1 MATVPSN
8 LIPVRV
14 TQLPDAPVASEDT
27 LLVGVYAGV
36 TYKIRAGDLLNVAGV
51 PLTRQVIAGTGLTGG
66 GQLSSNVTLSVAP
79 GGIGPTQ
86 LAATGVTPGVYGDSG
101 NVPQLT
107 VDATGRVTAAASVP
121 VTVSGYVPDTRQV
134 IAGNGLL
141 GGGALNTN
149 VTLSVS
155 YGSAAPLPANG
166 SSGSAGTALTL
177 SRSDHRHP
185 AVDLADQAQVDGIL
199 PLDQGGTARSLV
211 PNPGGLVWSGADGLY
226 IGPAGA
232 LGQVPV
238 STGTGQYVWGT
249 VATYAPMPAN
259 YVLAGPPSGPDA
271 LASFRALVNA
281 DIPTTLDS
289 KVLTNVDVNSGTIDG
304 TTIGAS
310 VPAAGTFTT
319 ANATDVNATT
329 VDTTN
334 LEVTNLKAKDGTAA
348 GSIADATG
356 VVTLNSAVLTT
367 VDINGG
373 TVDNTAIGGSTPSTG
388 VFTQVDVDNL
398 RLDGNTLSSTNTN
411 GNITLDPNGTGEVV
425 IPAGVD
431 GPLYIDFNTT
441 QSPLPTDATGRLYY
455 DSADQFQTLVFQM
468 NGSVVQHVGEEQF
481 FRVKCQGAV
490 TKGQVVMFAG
500 TLGASGGLVGAAATG
515 LTPEQSNYILGVAD
529 ETGANND
536 WIFVT
541 SFGEVKNLN
550 TTGGAEN
557 WQQGDVLYYNPAVTG
572 GLTKTKPT
580 IPNAISVVAAVVHVG
595 SSNGILFV
603 RPTFGSVLG
612 GTDGNVQFGTL
623 SGGDVIVYDSGD
635 SRWENR
641 AQSTLSVG
649 SATTATNLAAG
660 AANQLPYQTGA
671 GATSFITAPTVAN
684 TYLEWSGSAFQWSAN
699 PLGTVTSVGL
709 ALPAEFTVSNSP
721 VTSSGTL
728 TGAWATQAAN
738 YVLAGPTTG
747 PAATPSFRAL
757 VAADVPTLNQNTTGS
772 AASLSIS
779 GQVGL
784 LTFTGLTSTNR
795 IKTVRDADDTVLELG
810 GSYTPTGAWN
820 WATATV
826 TWPTFN
832 QNTTGQAGSVANAL
846 TAGTYLTSTG
856 TFNGSVARTFA
867 VDATSANTASKVV
880 ARDASGDFA
889 AGTITASLS
898 GNATTATTATNLAGG
913 AASQLPYQSAAGTT
927 SFIANGTAGQVLT
940 SAGAGVPVWS
950 GISGG
955 TF

>member
-1 MATVPSN
+1 MAQVPSN

-86 LAATGVTPGVYGDSG
+86 LANTGVTPGEYGDSG

-107 VDATGRVTAAASVP
+107 VDATGRVTAATTVP
-121 VTVSGYVPDTRQV
+121 FTVSGYVPDTRQV

-155 YGSAAPLPANG
+155 YGSSAPLPANG

-185 AVDLADQAQVDGIL
+185 AVDLADQAQVDGVL
-199 PLDQGGTARSLV
+199 PIDQGGTGRSLTMQ
-211 PNPGGLVWSGADGLY
+211 PGAVVWSGGDGLY
-226 IGPAGA
+226 VGAAGV
-232 LGQVPV
+232 LGQVLV
-238 STGTGQYVWGT
+238 SGGSGAPTWGSALVVSPQLANT
-249 VATYAPMPAN
+249 VF
-259 YVLAGPPSGPDA
+259 AGPAAGSAADPT
-271 LASFRALVNA
+271 FRALVNA
-281 DIPTTLDS
+281 DIPTALDS
-289 KVLTNVDVNSGTIDG
+289 KTLTNVDVNSGTIDG

-310 VPAAGTFTT
+310 MPAAGTFTT
-319 ANATDVNATT
+319 TNATT
-329 VDTTN
+329 VGTTN

-348 GSIADATG
+348 GSIANATG

-367 VDINGG
+367 ADINGG

-455 DSADQFQTLVFQM
+455 DSANQFQTLVFQM
-468 NGSVVQHVGEEQF
+468 NGSVVQKIGEEQF
-481 FRVKCQGAV
+481 FRVKCSGAV

-515 LTPEQSNYILGVAD
+515 LTPVQSNYILGVAA

-541 SFGEVKNLN
+541 SFGEVKRIN

-557 WQQGDVLYYNPAVTG
+557 WQQGDELYYNPLVTG
-572 GLTKTKPT
+572 GLTKFKPST
-580 IPNAISVVAAVVHVG
+580 PNAIAQVAAVVHVG

-684 TYLEWSGSAFQWSAN
+684 TYLEWSGSAFQWSTN

-747 PAATPSFRAL
+747 PAAAPSFRAL
-757 VAADVPTLNQNTTGS
+757 VAGDVPTLNQNTTGS
-772 AASLSIS
+772 AASLSVS
-779 GQVGL
+779 GQAGL

-810 GSYTPTGAWN
+810 GSYTPTGTWN

-856 TFNGSVARTFA
+856 TFDGSVARTFA

-889 AGTITASLS
+889 AGTITANLS

>member
-1 MATVPSN
+1 M
-8 LIPVRV
+8 
-14 TQLPDAPVASEDT
+14 
-27 LLVGVYAGV
+27 
-36 TYKIRAGDLLNVAGV
+36 
-51 PLTRQVIAGTGLTGG
+51 
-66 GQLSSNVTLSVAP
+66 
-79 GGIGPTQ
+79 
-86 LAATGVTPGVYGDSG
+86 
-101 NVPQLT
+101 
-107 VDATGRVTAAASVP
+107 
-121 VTVSGYVPDTRQV
+121 
-134 IAGNGLL
+134 
-141 GGGALNTN
+141 
-149 VTLSVS
+149 
-155 YGSAAPLPANG
+155 
-166 SSGSAGTALTL
+166 
-177 SRSDHRHP
+177 
-185 AVDLADQAQVDGIL
+185 
-199 PLDQGGTARSLV
+199 
-211 PNPGGLVWSGADGLY
+211 
-226 IGPAGA
+226 
-232 LGQVPV
+232 
-238 STGTGQYVWGT
+238 
-249 VATYAPMPAN
+249 
-259 YVLAGPPSGPDA
+259 
-271 LASFRALVNA
+271 
-281 DIPTTLDS
+281 
-289 KVLTNVDVNSGTIDG
+289 
-304 TTIGAS
+304 
-310 VPAAGTFTT
+310 
-319 ANATDVNATT
+319 
-329 VDTTN
+329 
-334 LEVTNLKAKDGTAA
+334 
-348 GSIADATG
+348 
-356 VVTLNSAVLTT
+356 
-367 VDINGG
+367 
-373 TVDNTAIGGSTPSTG
+373 
-388 VFTQVDVDNL
+388 FTQVDVDNL

-536 WIFVT
+536 WIFVS
-541 SFGEVKNLN
+541 SFGEVKGID

-580 IPNAISVVAAVVHVG
+580 SPNAIAVVAAVVHVG

-684 TYLEWSGSAFQWSAN
+684 TYLEWSGSAFQWSTN

-757 VAADVPTLNQNTTGS
+757 VAGDVPTLNQNTTGS

-795 IKTVRDADDTVLELG
+795 VKTVRDADDTVLELG
-810 GSYTPTGAWN
+810 GSYTPTGTWN
-820 WATATV
+820 WATATA

-856 TFNGSVARTFA
+856 TFDGSVARTFA

>member
-14 TQLPDAPVASEDT
+14 TQLPDAPTASEDT

-86 LAATGVTPGVYGDSG
+86 LATTGVTPGVYGDSG

-107 VDATGRVTAAASVP
+107 VDATGRVTAATTVP
-121 VTVSGYVPDTRQV
+121 FTVSGYVPDTRQV

-149 VTLSVS
+149 VTLSAN

-199 PLDQGGTARSLV
+199 PLDQGGTGRSLTMQ
-211 PNPGGLVWSGADGLY
+211 PGAVVWSGGDGLY
-226 IGPAGA
+226 VGTAGV
-232 LGQVPV
+232 LGQVLV
-238 STGTGQYVWGT
+238 SGGSGAPTWGSALVVSPQLANT
-249 VATYAPMPAN
+249 VF
-259 YVLAGPPSGPDA
+259 AGPAAGSAADPT
-271 LASFRALVNA
+271 FRALVNA
-281 DIPTTLDS
+281 DIPTALDS
-289 KVLTNVDVNSGTIDG
+289 KTLTNVDVNSGTIDG
-304 TTIGAS
+304 TAIGAS

-319 ANATDVNATT
+319 ANATT
-329 VDTTN
+329 VGTTN
-334 LEVTNLKAKDGTAA
+334 LEVTNLKAGDGTAA
-348 GSIADATG
+348 GSIANATG

-367 VDINGG
+367 ADINGG
-373 TVDNTAIGGSTPSTG
+373 TVDNTVIGSSTPSTG

-455 DSADQFQTLVFQM
+455 DSANQFQTLVFQM
-468 NGSVVQHVGEEQF
+468 NGSVVQKIGEEQF
-481 FRVKCQGAV
+481 YRVKCSGAV

-515 LTPEQSNYILGVAD
+515 LTPVQSNYILGVAA

-557 WQQGDVLYYNPAVTG
+557 WQQGDELYYNPLVTG
-572 GLTKTKPT
+572 GLTKFKPST
-580 IPNAISVVAAVVHVG
+580 PNAIAQVAAVVHVG

-795 IKTVRDADDTVLELG
+795 VKTVRDADDTVLELG
-810 GSYTPTGAWN
+810 GSYTPTGTWN
-820 WATATV
+820 WTTATA

-856 TFNGSVARTFA
+856 TFDGSVARTFA

-880 ARDASGDFA
+880 ARDASGNFA

-898 GNATTATTATNLAGG
+898 GNAATATTATNLAGG